1 MDQIE
6 EMLRISPPS
15 YALENVSTS
24 VFKEA
29 EKMLIYIGFC
39 SDKMASPLGNKP
51 KIVHLPLNT
60 VLFVSTKKV
69 YLKFSPL
76 ISDLYPN

>member
-6 EMLRISPPS
+6 EMLGISPPS

-51 KIVHLPLNT
+51 KIVHLP
-60 VLFVSTKKV
+60 
-69 YLKFSPL
+69 
-76 ISDLYPN
+76 